1 MKGLYDQDFTVLTPE
16 EEQEKERIDA
26 EGNAA
31 RKTRFGQK
39 NMFHYYPEAVR
50 RYYASLFPNNF
61 MDFMLLR
68 DEKVLNAQCDG
79 FEALLNDKSISELDI
94 KRYIQNNKYYHLPAS
109 IFSNYTFGH
118 HEAVLFKE
126 FPLGTQYVVDYL
138 LADRASGGW
147 QFIFVEFE
155 NPYNNIVVKD
165 GDWGMTVRK
174 GLKQIRDWQ
183 AYIAANYAVL
193 YEEFKKYTPKV
204 LPEEFLRYDPTRMH
218 YAVVAGRRQDFDDPT
233 IRVLQRQL
241 EKESDIKLLHYDNLL
256 DDSRRLIGMSS
267 Y

>member
-1 MKGLYDQDFTVLTPE
+1 MKGLYDRDFTVLAPE

-26 EGNAA
+26 EENAA
-31 RKTRFGQK
+31 RKL
-39 NMFHYYPEAVR
+39 
-50 RYYASLFPNNF
+50 SLAGKYVSLLSGSCPALLRQPFPNNF

-79 FEALLNDKSISELDI
+79 FEALLRDRSISELDI
-94 KRYIQNNKYYHLPAS
+94 KRYIQNNKYYHIPAS

-138 LADRASGGW
+138 LAGRASGGW

-183 AYIAANYAVL
+183 AFIAANYAVL
-193 YEEFKKYTPKV
+193 YEEFKNT
-204 LPEEFLRYDPTRMH
+204 H
-218 YAVVAGRRQDFDDPT
+218 RRF
-233 IRVLQRQL
+233 
-241 EKESDIKLLHYDNLL
+241 
-256 DDSRRLIGMSS
+256 
-267 Y
+267 

>member
-1 MKGLYDQDFTVLTPE
+1 
-16 EEQEKERIDA
+16 
-26 EGNAA
+26 
-31 RKTRFGQK
+31 
-39 NMFHYYPEAVR
+39 
-50 RYYASLFPNNF
+50 

-79 FEALLNDKSISELDI
+79 FEALLRDRSISELDI
-94 KRYIQNNKYYHLPAS
+94 KRYIQNNKYYHIPAS

-138 LADRASGGW
+138 LAGRASGGW

-165 GDWGMTVRK
+165 GNWGMTVRK

-183 AYIAANYAVL
+183 AFIAANYAVL
-193 YEEFKKYTPKV
+193 YEEFKKYTPKI
-204 LPEEFLRYDPTRMH
+204 LTEEFFRYDPTRMH
-218 YAVVAGRRQDFDDPT
+218 YAVVAGRRQDFDDPA

-241 EKESDIKLLHYDNLL
+241 KKESDIKLLHYDNLL